1 MIVKVNL
8 SLLVEDFRQTN
19 WKMLLE
25 WSWWRKIEEPK
36 WWQLT
41 LLDRFLGLP
50 QGVWVKEGGDKNA
63 GEGIAIGFVDT
74 GVTPNHPSFSY
85 DPLNPFT

>member
-1 MIVKVNL
+1 LKDATRVK
-8 SLLVEDFRQTN
+8 LVEKDRGAKVMTTYT
-19 WKMLLE
+19 
-25 WSWWRKIEEPK
+25 P
-36 WWQLT
+36 
-41 LLDRFLGLP
+41 RFLGLP
-50 QGVWVKEGGDKNA
+50 QGEWVKEGGDKNA

>member
-1 MIVKVNL
+1 M
-8 SLLVEDFRQTN
+8 TTYT
-19 WKMLLE
+19 
-25 WSWWRKIEEPK
+25 P
-36 WWQLT
+36 
-41 LLDRFLGLP
+41 RFLGLP